1 MSGSEQLRTYPSP
14 NPIESCSIGN
24 RNSSYTEFLITTQEI
39 LDQRQDLNNCVPSP
53 PLTQQNQRI
62 TD

>member
-1 MSGSEQLRTYPSP
+1 MSESEQLRTYPSP

-24 RNSSYTEFLITTQEI
+24 RKSSYTEFIITPQEI
-39 LDQRQDLNNCVPSP
+39 SDQRQDLNNCVPSP

-62 TD
+62 TG